1 MNKLAAAIEVDE
13 RHPGFDLDD
22 ILKTAWGEINTCPGN
37 TDGFFLATLQKINHP
52 QFKVVTADQREY
64 QDFDHTLINH
74 PVFIQEGWVI
84 GQIAAQAQPV
94 SSGGLDIELFRQALL
109 RAELRQLSRY
119 LEQTHV
125 YLKSRDDGTHTLDN
139 HPVLEQAQAQV
150 ISELHKARVILE
162 QSNPSEMYHLIIE
175 AIDQAALI
183 LIKIIGG
190 RAMLKGQAVQ
200 LRTLFKLINKLFFS

>member
-1 MNKLAAAIEVDE
+1 MNKLSAAIEVEE
-13 RHPGFDLDD
+13 RYPGFDLDD
-22 ILKTAWGEINTCPGN
+22 ILKTAWGDINTCPGN
-37 TDGFFLATLQKINHP
+37 ADGFFLATLQKINHP
-52 QFKVVTADQREY
+52 RFNVVTTDQQQYR
-64 QDFDHTLINH
+64 DVDHTLINH
-74 PVFIQEGWVI
+74 PVFTQEGWVI
-84 GQIAAQAQPV
+84 GKIAEQAQAVNDEGMDFQ
-94 SSGGLDIELFRQALL
+94 LFSQALL
-109 RAELRQLSRY
+109 SAQLQLLNRC

-150 ISELHKARVILE
+150 ISELHRARVILD
-162 QSNPSEMYHLIIE
+162 QSNPTPMYHLAVE